1 MRGCGG
7 GPTGKK
13 KKAQSLEVELIFC
26 TRGEQVLEPAV
37 VGGRGCFSVG
47 KCALYRCSP
56 GITGHQ
62 GGQGTG

>member
-7 GPTGKK
+7 GPTK

-37 VGGRGCFSVG
+37 VDCRGCFSVG
-47 KCALYRCSP
+47 KCSLYRYSP
-56 GITGHQ
+56 DIT